1 MTRRLITGAL
11 LLILFISLAACGA
24 PAASTPEQAVQ
35 TWLNTWVTMDL
46 DSMLKLAS
54 PGYQAQVKSFYGH
67 EFVMYFKVTFKDAT
81 ISKLSEANNKAT
93 VQADFLVELETPSST
108 PNLAGMVTRST
119 VRHTFSL
126 IKGENGWL
134 VDGIDRQPL

>member
-1 MTRRLITGAL
+1 MTRRWITGTL
-11 LLILFISLAACGA
+11 LLILFFSLAACGA

-35 TWLNTWVTMDL
+35 TWLSTWTQMDL

-67 EFVMYFKVTFKDAT
+67 EFVMYAKVSFKDLT
-81 ISKLSEANNKAT
+81 IAKLSEASNEAK
-93 VQADFLVELETPSST
+93 VQADFLVELESPSSV
-108 PNLAGMVTRST
+108 PSLAGMVIRST
-119 VRHTFSL
+119 VRQVFSL
-126 IKGENGWL
+126 VKGNDGWL